1 MRGDESFLT
10 RWSRRKRNVAAQA
23 DAEKNPPPSA
33 AEIAKTVSPTTGGTP
48 TPIPLPPIG
57 SIASGSDITAFLA
70 PGVPLELTRAA
81 LRRAWTTDPAIRDFI
96 GLSENAWDFNA
107 PDGVPGFGSLDLQDV
122 RRLLAQ
128 VLDEPQA
135 SDPTPV
141 TAALAN
147 HAATPAEAATAV
159 HVAEAPGNISAAQHA
174 GENDKRKAGEAR
186 PRRHH
191 GGALPQ

>member
-1 MRGDESFLT
+1 
-10 RWSRRKRNVAAQA
+10 
-23 DAEKNPPPSA
+23 
-33 AEIAKTVSPTTGGTP
+33 
-48 TPIPLPPIG
+48 LPPIE

-107 PDGVPGFGSLDLQDV
+107 PGGVPGFGSLDLQDV

-141 TAALAN
+141 TAALTD
-147 HAATPAEAATAV
+147 HAATPAETAPAV
-159 HVAEAPGNISAAQHA
+159 HVAEAPRSISAAQH
-174 GENDKRKAGEAR
+174 EDDKRKADESR